1 MLKTLSTIFFVSTI
15 IIDLASTA
23 TLCGFTFLIYKK
35 VEVSATLEEKCET
48 CKTHLL
54 FMKVISVAVTSI
66 FGLNFLFNLLK
77 KYAMKYRY
85 MLLLKMICFPA
96 ILGSIFN
103 IIPYYREDKSGV
115 IPLLL
120 YLSIGISSGLLVSF
134 LLETVYI
141 SILNELES
149 KARTKKFGIIADG
162 SEETDIKL
170 LE

>member
-1 MLKTLSTIFFVSTI
+1 MLETLSTIFFISTL

-23 TLCGFTFLIYKK
+23 ALCGFTSLIYTK
-35 VEVSATLEEKCET
+35 VEVSTSLEQKCET

-77 KYAMKYRY
+77 KYVMKYRY
-85 MLLLKMICFPA
+85 MLLFKMICFPA

-103 IIPYYREDKSGV
+103 ILPYYRADNSGM

-149 KARTKKFGIIADG
+149 KKRTKKFGLIEEDEDG
-162 SEETDIKL
+162 SIKL
-170 LE
+170 